1 MAGRSVNS
9 IFPAAMDEMLSRP
22 LSDPDE
28 ARIHHHLRA
37 QEPAE
42 DEEDDQEGEGK
53 KGEGDAVTQQFLK
66 TRTVLLTGEV
76 NKSLAERVIRQVLL
90 LEQENEEP
98 IKVFIDSPGGDAD
111 AGFAILDMMRF
122 VKPSVIMIGMGL
134 VASAGAIILL
144 ASPKEQR
151 FALPNSRY
159 LIHQPAA
166 GFRGVATEIEIHARE
181 MDLMRQKANE
191 LIASETGKS
200 VADVEKDT
208 DRDYWMSAEEAIAY
222 GLVGKVVHSQDDL

>member
-1 MAGRSVNS
+1 
-9 IFPAAMDEMLSRP
+9 MDEMLTGL
-22 LSDPDE
+22 LSDPNGSLS
-28 ARIHHHLRA
+28 AHPRA
-37 QEPAE
+37 QEPE
-42 DEEDDQEGEGK
+42 EEDAPSEEEGEGK
-53 KGEGDAVTQQFLK
+53 RGDGDAVTQQFLK

-90 LEQENEEP
+90 LEQESDEP

-122 VKPSVIMIGMGL
+122 VKPPIEMIGMGL

-144 ASPKEQR
+144 ASSKEHR

-191 LIASETGKS
+191 LISAETGRS

-208 DRDYWMSAEEAIAY
+208 DRDYWMSADEAISY
-222 GLVGKVVHSQDDL
+222 GLVGKVVTSQEELKP